1 MKKYILTSSKEK
13 IYCVS
18 VSHNVTSRVF
28 ATALSD
34 YFYNKKLEFNDK
46 LSKKEA
52 EKILRRSLF
61 FYGIQ
66 GQHPDGYFETSF
78 EESEIYEKIFSK
90 AVLWLEINHKYLFE

>member
-1 MKKYILTSSKEK
+1 MERYKLKSGENIFVVRVE
-13 IYCVS
+13 
-18 VSHNVTSRVF
+18 HNISLRVF
-28 ATALSD
+28 AVALTD
-34 YFYNKKLEFNDK
+34 TFYNNGEEFPER
-46 LSKKEA
+46 LTKKEA